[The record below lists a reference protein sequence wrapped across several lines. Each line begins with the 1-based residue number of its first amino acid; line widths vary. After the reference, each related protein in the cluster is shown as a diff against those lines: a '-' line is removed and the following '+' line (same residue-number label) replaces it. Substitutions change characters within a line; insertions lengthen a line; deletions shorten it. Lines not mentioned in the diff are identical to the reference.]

1 MSHRH
6 YCDFAGHDW
15 QCGEDCECIC
25 GFPMEG
31 NDHGEC
37 PVELRGCLEHAAE
50 QQRSM
55 AEAMSSEPDPAFV
68 QRWHERPSC
77 ECGCAEAESN
87 EVVGWCLHC
96 THVYVDYNPEIEGM
110 HFANYCPGAPDKLK
124 KSARESLVKH

>member
-1 MSHRH
+1 
-6 YCDFAGHDW
+6 
-15 QCGEDCECIC
+15 
-25 GFPMEG
+25 MEG